1 MNAKGLQSYCQECG
15 ACSASL
21 GNTSTCSQ
29 VIKNDDAQL
38 VDRIVNEV
46 LKEIGI
52 SASDNQ
58 LPGIPLG
65 VSNRHTHLTE
75 KTFKLLFG
83 QDVKPEVY
91 RELYQPEEYAA
102 NQMITIAGP
111 KQRAIQSV
119 RLLGPLRSY
128 DQVELSLTDA
138 IVLGIQPP
146 VVNSGNLTE
155 AAPLTLIGPAGSVYL
170 EHCAIIAN
178 RHIHMSPV
186 DARQYGV
193 EDGDYGKISIGG
205 IKSTIFE
212 NVLIRVKKGWKL
224 QAHLDTDDANAA
236 NVRCSMAV
244 TFLGKM

>member
-15 ACSASL
+15 ACSVNL
-21 GNTSTCSQ
+21 GNASTCSQ
-29 VIKNDDAQL
+29 VPKSDDALL

-52 SASDNQ
+52 TTTDAP

-65 VSNRHTHLTE
+65 VSNHHTHLTE

-83 QDVKPEVY
+83 QDAEPEVY
-91 RELYQPEEYAA
+91 RELYQPDEYAA
-102 NQMITIAGP
+102 KQMITIAGP
-111 KQRAIQSV
+111 KQRTIQNV

-138 IVLGIQPP
+138 IILGIQPP
-146 VVNSGNLTE
+146 VVNSGNLTD
-155 AAPLTLIGPAGSVYL
+155 AAPLTLIGPAASVYL

-178 RHIHMSPV
+178 RHIHMPPSE
-186 DARQYGV
+186 AKRYGV
-193 EDGDYGKISIGG
+193 KDGDFCKIGIGG

-212 NVLIRVKKGWKL
+212 NVLIRVKEGWKL

-236 NVRCSMAV
+236 NVRCSMEV